1 MAPVAK
7 DTGFARD
14 DRVRNGVKEQMNGF
28 KKAGISLGGAVLAAG
43 LVFSVHTRPAAA
55 ARAVPAKPHPAHSGS
70 TTKPEAP
77 SADKVLQFVRDK
89 FGVVS
94 TVKLTMGPFESSPDP
109 EYYQA
114 VVSIDDGKQPR
125 QQALSISKNGRLLL
139 IGDLVPISG
148 EMNAAVPQ
156 AVRDAFK
163 IPASVNLSVT
173 GSVHPSKY
181 PGFLNITVLASDS
194 VHPAQSQDFLV
205 TEDKKYLNLGGAV
218 YPLDIDPRRQ
228 ALSVMTTK
236 DQPTQGP
243 AHAPVTIVEFADL
256 ECPSCARMHQ
266 FLEDQL
272 VPKYGDK
279 VRVVF
284 KEFPLVKIHQWAET
298 AAIANECAYQIDP
311 SKFVP
316 YRTMIFQHQT
326 DLDAAQANA
335 SQVHELLMSYGQQV
349 GLEGARLA
357 ACVDT
362 QASKARVEEGMHEGE
377 ELSVN
382 STPTFYI
389 NGKFQGAAPPDIFF
403 QAVDDAMKETK

>member
-1 MAPVAK
+1 MNSFKQAGI
-7 DTGFARD
+7 GFA
-14 DRVRNGVKEQMNGF
+14 GV
-28 KKAGISLGGAVLAAG
+28 VLAAG
-43 LVFSVHTRPAAA
+43 LALFPVHTRLAAA
-55 ARAVPAKPHPAHSGS
+55 ARPGPANPHAAHSTS
-70 TTKPEAP
+70 TTKSDAP
-77 SADKVLQFVRDK
+77 SVDKVLQFVRDK

-94 TVKLTMGPFESSPDP
+94 TVKLSMGSLDPSPDP
-109 EYYQA
+109 DYYQT

-139 IGDLVPISG
+139 IGDLVPLSG
-148 EMNAAVPQ
+148 DMNAAIPQ

-163 IPASVNLSVT
+163 VPASVDLSVT
-173 GSVHPSKY
+173 GSLHPSKY
-181 PGFLNITVLASDS
+181 PGFLNVTVMAHDA
-194 VHPAQSQDFLV
+194 VHPSQSQDFLV
-205 TEDKKYLNLGGAV
+205 TDDKKYLNLGGQV
-218 YPLDIDPRRQ
+218 YPLNVDPRRQ
-228 ALSVMTTK
+228 ALSVISLK

-243 AHAPVTIVEFADL
+243 ARAPVTIVEYADL

-298 AAIANECAYQIDP
+298 AAIANECAYKIDP

-316 YRTMIFQHQT
+316 YRTLIFQHQN
-326 DLDAAQANA
+326 DVDAAQANA
-335 SQVHELLMSYGQQV
+335 SQVHDLLMSYGQQV
-349 GLEGARLA
+349 GLDGAKLA
-357 ACVDT
+357 SCVDT